1 MLKNKLLFLVL
12 NSEMFF
18 HVILTSECNSQ
29 CRYCFGEAVDDF
41 EDSPDFDIDYSLPRR
56 IGYDLKL
63 LEAFCRKDADCVLTF
78 YGGEPLLCAGEI
90 KQIMDQV
97 KAKHFMIQTN
107 GLLLDTLEAE
117 YVNRFHTMLVSIDG
131 DETLTDFYRG
141 KGNFSKVAAN
151 LQLIRQNGF
160 SGELIAR
167 MTVMEQTD
175 IYKQVTW
182 LLNND
187 KMSFSSIHW
196 QLNAGFWNDFE
207 KRDFRRWSEEDYNP
221 GIRKLVKFWVDHMEN
236 NHAVLRLYPILGI
249 AQSILLREKSNLL
262 RCGGGWTN
270 YAIQTDGHIVPC
282 PTMWGMKDY
291 YLGHISSAD
300 PLKLKKVYVGM
311 PCVKCDVFSI
321 CGGRCLYANIVR
333 RWNDDAYGL
342 VCNTVRNLI
351 DATAEQMPRIREL
364 VESEQIS
371 ISDFE
376 FMKYNGCE
384 IIP

>member
-1 MLKNKLLFLVL
+1 
-12 NSEMFF
+12 MFF
-18 HVILTSECNSQ
+18 HIILTGECNSQ
-29 CRYCFGEAVDDF
+29 CKYCFGEAVDDF
-41 EDSPDFDIDYSLPRR
+41 DYAAPNLSIDYSLPKK
-56 IGYDLKL
+56 IGYDLKML
-63 LEAFCRKDADCVLTF
+63 DAFCRKDNACILTF
-78 YGGEPLLCAGEI
+78 YGGEPLLCRDEI
-90 KQIMDQV
+90 KHIMDNV
-97 KAKHFMIQTN
+97 KAEHFMIQTN
-107 GLLLDTLEAE
+107 GLLLDNLEPE
-117 YVNRFHTMLVSIDG
+117 YVNRFQTILVSIDG
-131 DETLTDFYRG
+131 DKTLTDFYRG
-141 KGNFSKVAAN
+141 NGTFSELIAN
-151 LQLIRQNGF
+151 LRLIRQNGF
-160 SGELIAR
+160 RGELIAR
-167 MTVMEQTD
+167 MTIMEQTD

-182 LLNND
+182 LLDN
-187 KMSFSSIHW
+187 KEFSFSSIHW

-207 KRDFRRWSEEDYNP
+207 KRDFRRWSEENYNP

-236 NHAVLRLYPILGI
+236 NHVVLRLYPILGI
-249 AQSILLREKSNLL
+249 AQSILLREKSNPL
-262 RCGGGWTN
+262 RCGGGWIN
-270 YAIQTDGHIVPC
+270 YAIQTDGHIAPC

-321 CGGRCLYANIVR
+321 CGGRCLYANIVK

-364 VESEQIS
+364 IESEQIS

-376 FMKYNGCE
+376 LMKYNGCE